1 MYKLD
6 KSILF
11 LKYDLI
17 CIMSHTKRLRDLKKK
32 YQEQGGNYNMC
43 KAIDE
48 MIQESRNEGKLE
60 GKLEGENCITRLY
73 SILYNAGREEDIK
86 RTFTDRSFRDRLLV
100 EYGCK

>member
-1 MYKLD
+1 MMAVELCQTF
-6 KSILF
+6 F
-11 LKYDLI
+11 LANDLI

-32 YQEQGGNYNMC
+32 YQEQGENYNMC

-48 MIQESRNEGKLE
+48 MVQESRNE

-100 EYGCK
+100 LNATEGFF